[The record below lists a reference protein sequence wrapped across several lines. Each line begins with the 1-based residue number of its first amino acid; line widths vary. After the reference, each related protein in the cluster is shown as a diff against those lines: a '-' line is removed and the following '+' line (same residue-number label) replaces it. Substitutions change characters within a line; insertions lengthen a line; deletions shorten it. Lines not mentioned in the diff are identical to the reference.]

1 VVPPAALPLVQD
13 NGLRGLSRAPET
25 GLSRAPETGLR
36 CDEVQRGAGA
46 LRYSGRTKLDEQP
59 GVLRCSGYTGL
70 GQARAEGRQ
79 RAAHSFKGDQRAV
92 PERDFVCKRFARLR
106 RTQVPQARG
115 AERRQHVALASWCH
129 GMSWQGCS

>member
-25 GLSRAPETGLR
+25 GLR

-46 LRYSGRTKLDEQP
+46 LRYSGCRELDEQP
-59 GVLRCSGYTGL
+59 GVLHCSGYTEL

-92 PERDFVCKRFARLR
+92 PERDSCASALR
-106 RTQVPQARG
+106 GCAALRCLKHAVLSAANTWAWRTG
-115 AERRQHVALASWCH
+115 ATA
-129 GMSWQGCS
+129 